1 MPEGNAWEPPTS
13 TTATNNG
20 QFSANNSLVSDSV
33 NENRPTSAP
42 AFTNFQTASGA
53 SHFSE
58 KPNNIDLAEA
68 RREQNSLIS
77 LSPDNTLRQNQT
89 PNNIFSSD
97 LEGIDFTTSAE
108 NNSDTAKEASGQ
120 SDSPEKGSPTK
131 NYQEFRHVFCDTA
144 GGKEKSSLPKSE
156 TYPQTSGNTG
166 LQYGWNS
173 NLFNNDPWKPFGAT
187 AVDVRAS
194 GPGHT
199 ASGQPT
205 GLWPTGPFP
214 HQAFGQNSGFAA
226 PGAQFGSSLSLTS
239 NPFSNVAPTLPVR
252 SCSTFSDADFNT
264 VVLPPTSTGVHG
276 NSVNLSQ
283 SSTNASHLQNL
294 FELDNISQWERDLSE
309 GKSNSEK
316 SNDLMD
322 FSPSEEME
330 YLSLDSFDPL
340 YERTRRESFTSKDKV
355 PSYLIGDIS
364 AREVTPGLRQL
375 SEDQMGRRQRSSGGS
390 LYPVEQL
397 QAARVSSDIQA
408 GEEDL
413 EKFLQSTAT
422 ESEKTSQVEPP
433 PRPPPIKS
441 STKLYETLRKRL
453 FVDDESHAF
462 CQMVAD
468 LKSKYK
474 STDEDCNLGFVVSPM
489 CDKQQPSL
497 SVKIVIYS
505 DFASDPVLFTCD
517 VHTLVEHIVCNALYN
532 HLTDVS
538 NSFCSKDFIL
548 KVSDRSE
555 YLLNDQEL
563 SKYEYVHEC
572 LKLDQDIRFTLMRR
586 QDVFLPF
593 LRTVDDDAQNLVFP
607 KDYIKTDEA
616 VVTRGQ
622 LEILINIF
630 YTQVEKLRD
639 HVLKNE
645 TNEIRFRSLQQS
657 VKAVCMTLAKIET
670 IDITKTLR
678 RAEGIVQQFVS
689 QETRQ
694 NYDNEVKMKGSDQD
708 TQVAFHMAIR
718 CSLIEELEEVL
729 DQLLVTVKQLIK
741 MYCHT
746 FHTDYLL
753 GTAVQP
759 VRETNPVVALEDNFI
774 LHIATV
780 HRIPVTWSQKYDEYK
795 IICSLHYGKD
805 KIDLDV
811 VTSCKTITTTQ
822 LCGLECILWD
832 EWVSFDEIPVQVLP
846 RETRVCMTLCGV
858 KVVPS
863 SNQNNTQGTKVL
875 SPLGGVT
882 VQLYNQSGNLISG
895 NLLVPLKM
903 YSVADPFIP
912 FCSSLQSDAALIHIN
927 LPDFGKQ
934 IVFPDVY
941 IQKSCEK
948 KQFSSL
954 LPEIQKIARDTMEKD
969 CVSSCQADEL
979 EILWRYRNYL
989 HDFPDALP
997 WILQGVVRWDWA
1009 SLSDVYSLLQSWG
1022 GIDPMQALELLLPQ
1036 YPDNKVRK
1044 FAVDCLKKMATDDLI
1059 EFIPQLIQALKYESY
1074 HASDLSRLLLEQ
1086 SCKSIRFAH
1095 KFFWLLKGAAQD
1107 STYKHRYE
1115 LMFVALVSVAGD
1127 ALYQEFR
1134 KQEELVK
1141 ILTNAAEKVQVSKE
1155 KDGTLK
1161 REMQAVFELFEDRGS
1176 ILLPYNPGLAVSGV
1190 DLKSC
1195 SYFTSNALPLKLV
1208 FKSTNIKAEPIY
1220 VMFKVGDDLRQ
1231 DMLTMQMVKI
1241 MDRLW
1246 LRAGLDLKMITFA
1259 CLATG
1264 PKRGVIELVMES
1276 DTLRRIQV
1284 SYGVTGSFKDRPI
1297 KEWLQKH
1304 NPTELE
1310 YQKALENFTS
1320 SCAGYCVATY
1330 VLGIC
1335 DRHNDNIMLKQS
1347 GHMFHIDFNKFLGD
1361 SQMFGNIRRDRVPF
1375 VLTSDMA
1382 FVINNGEKRSDR
1394 FQNFI
1399 DQCCQAFNI
1408 LRKNANLFLNL
1419 FALMTRA
1426 GIPGV
1431 SENAALYIQK
1441 ALLPK
1446 LTDAQASAIFTRMIE
1461 DSLKSVFTPINFF
1474 IHNLA
1479 QLKFSS
1485 HQEGALLSF
1494 VPKTYSAN
1502 TDGKLKHVSLHSY
1515 QKRYEPDKHYIFI
1528 FKVERESQKLPTYVF
1543 RHYSELVEFRTRIVE
1558 LFPLVSWPPLPSR
1571 LVIGRSQVKSVAES
1585 RKPEIEKFLAELWQ
1599 KTAEIKES
1607 DLVYTFFH
1615 TLLRDEQ
1622 ESQIEKLDTQKRRVN
1637 PVQLIQHPNQFGQL
1651 KLSLLYSKESLM
1663 VNIMHARNLPGTPVP
1678 PSPYVKTYVLPD
1690 PEKQTKQ
1697 KTKIVKSSTHPTYNE
1712 VIEYKMALSDLQHR
1726 TLQVSVWDHDIMK
1739 ENSCLGAIY
1748 IKLRSQNLT
1757 TETVNWFQLH
1767 NIQITDSSTLA

>member
-1 MPEGNAWEPPTS
+1 ME
-13 TTATNNG
+13 
-20 QFSANNSLVSDSV
+20 V
-33 NENRPTSAP
+33 
-42 AFTNFQTASGA
+42 
-53 SHFSE
+53 
-58 KPNNIDLAEA
+58 
-68 RREQNSLIS
+68 
-77 LSPDNTLRQNQT
+77 
-89 PNNIFSSD
+89 
-97 LEGIDFTTSAE
+97 
-108 NNSDTAKEASGQ
+108 SGQ
-120 SDSPEKGSPTK
+120 GYAPSAQS
-131 NYQEFRHVFCDTA
+131 
-144 GGKEKSSLPKSE
+144 
-156 TYPQTSGNTG
+156 
-166 LQYGWNS
+166 
-173 NLFNNDPWKPFGAT
+173 
-187 AVDVRAS
+187 AS
-194 GPGHT
+194 V
-199 ASGQPT
+199 
-205 GLWPTGPFP
+205 WPTGPFP
-214 HQAFGQNSGFAA
+214 HQAFSQNNFVTPGTQTGPFA
-226 PGAQFGSSLSLTS
+226 PSSSQFPNVPAKQPVQRSL
-239 NPFSNVAPTLPVR
+239 
-252 SCSTFSDADFNT
+252 STFSNTDFNS
-264 VVLPPTSTGVHG
+264 VVLPPSSGADG
-276 NSVNLSQ
+276 NSVNMSQ
-283 SSTNASHLQNL
+283 TSTNTNDLQNI
-294 FELDNISQWERDLSE
+294 FELDSISQWERDLAAE
-309 GKSNSEK
+309 KSNSEK
-316 SNDLMD
+316 SNDLME
-322 FSPSEEME
+322 FSPSEEKE
-330 YLSLDSFDPL
+330 YLSLDLFDPL
-340 YERTRRESFTSKDKV
+340 YERTRRESFTSPDRV
-355 PSYLIGDIS
+355 PSYLIGDLS
-364 AREVTPGLRQL
+364 EKEVTPEVRQP
-375 SEDQMGRRQRSSGGS
+375 SNDQVETKPRGSGES
-390 LYPVEQL
+390 LYPTKEL
-397 QAARVSSDIQA
+397 QAARDSSDMV
-408 GEEDL
+408 EEEL
-413 EKFLQSTAT
+413 EKFLQYTAAESAKMT
-422 ESEKTSQVEPP
+422 EIVPP
-433 PRPPPIKS
+433 PRPPPIKV
-441 STKLYETLRKRL
+441 STKSYESLRKRL

-468 LKSKYK
+468 LKSQYK
-474 STDEDCNLGFVVSPM
+474 STTEDCNLGFVVSPL

-497 SVKIVIYS
+497 SVKIVIDS
-505 DFASDPVLFTCD
+505 DFSTDQILFTCD
-517 VHTLVEHIVCNALYN
+517 VHTQVEHVVCNVLYN
-532 HLTDVS
+532 HLTDIS
-538 NSFCSKDFIL
+538 QSFSSKDFIL
-548 KVSDRSE
+548 KVTERSE
-555 YLLNDQEL
+555 YLLNDQAL

-586 QDVFLPF
+586 QDVLLPF
-593 LRTVDDDAQNLVFP
+593 LRTVDDDSQNLVFP

-616 VVTRGQ
+616 VVTRNQ

-639 HVLKNE
+639 HILKNE
-645 TNEIRFRSLQQS
+645 TNAIRFRSLQQS
-657 VKAVCMTLAKIET
+657 VKAICMTLAKIET
-670 IDITKTLR
+670 IDITKTLH

-689 QETRQ
+689 QESLQ
-694 NYDNEVKMKGSDQD
+694 NYDNEVKMKAPDQD
-708 TQVAFHMAIR
+708 TQLAINMAVR

-729 DQLLVTVKQLIK
+729 DQLLVTVKQLVK

-759 VRETNPVVALEDNFI
+759 VRETKPVVALEDNFI

-780 HRIPVTWSQKYDEYK
+780 HRIPVTWAQKYDEYK
-795 IICSLHYGKD
+795 IICSLHYGRQ
-805 KIDLDV
+805 KIDIDV
-811 VTSCKTITTTQ
+811 VTTCKTISKTE

-832 EWVSFDEIPVQVLP
+832 EWVSFDEMPVQVLP

-858 KVVPS
+858 KVVPN
-863 SNQNNTQGTKVL
+863 SNQNNPQGTKVL

-882 VQLYNQSGNLISG
+882 VQLYNQKGHLISG

-912 FCSSLQSDAALIHIN
+912 FCSSLQSDAALMQIN

-934 IVFPDVY
+934 IVFPEVY
-941 IQKSCEK
+941 MPKSSEK
-948 KQFSSL
+948 KAFSSL
-954 LPEIQKIARDTMEKD
+954 LPEIQKIVTDTMEKD

-989 HDFPDALP
+989 HDFPDVLP
-997 WILQGVVRWDWA
+997 WILQGVERWDWA
-1009 SLSDVYSLLQSWG
+1009 SLSEVYSLLQNWG
-1022 GIDPMQALELLLPQ
+1022 GIDPMQALELLQPQ
-1036 YPDNKVRK
+1036 YPDITVRK

-1107 STYKHRYE
+1107 CIYKHRYE

-1141 ILTNAAEKVQVSKE
+1141 ILTTAAEKVQVSKE

-1161 REMQAVFELFEDRGS
+1161 RELQALFDLFEDRGS

-1195 SYFTSNALPLKLV
+1195 SYFTSNAFPLKLV

-1220 VMFKVGDDLRQ
+1220 AMFKVGDDLRQ

-1284 SYGVTGSFKDRPI
+1284 SYGVIGSFKDRPI

-1310 YQKALENFTS
+1310 YQKAVENFTS

-1330 VLGIC
+1330 ILGIG

-1361 SQMFGNIRRDRVPF
+1361 SQMFGSIKRDRVPF

-1408 LRKNANLFLNL
+1408 IRKNANLFLNL

-1431 SENAALYIQK
+1431 SENSALYIQK

-1502 TDGKLKHVSLHSY
+1502 TDGKLEQVSLDSY
-1515 QKRYEPDKHYIFI
+1515 QKRYEPEKHYIYI
-1528 FKVERESQKLPTYVF
+1528 FKVVRENQKLPSYVF
-1543 RHYSELVEFRTRIVE
+1543 RHYSELVEFRTRLVE
-1558 LFPLVSWPPLPSR
+1558 LFPLVSWPILPSR

-1599 KTAEIKES
+1599 KTNEIKDS

-1637 PVQLIQHPNQFGQL
+1637 PVQLVQRQNQFGQL
-1651 KLSLLYSKESLM
+1651 KISFMYSKDSLM
-1663 VNIMHARNLPGTPVP
+1663 VNIMHARNLPGTPVL
-1678 PSPYVKTYVLPD
+1678 PSPYVKTYLLPD

-1712 VIEYKMALSDLQHR
+1712 VIEYKMAMSDLHQR

-1748 IKLRSQNLT
+1748 IKLRNQNLT
-1757 TETVNWFQLH
+1757 TDTVNWYQLH
-1767 NIQITDSSTLA
+1767 NIQITDS

>member
-1 MPEGNAWEPPTS
+1 
-13 TTATNNG
+13 
-20 QFSANNSLVSDSV
+20 
-33 NENRPTSAP
+33 
-42 AFTNFQTASGA
+42 
-53 SHFSE
+53 
-58 KPNNIDLAEA
+58 IDLAEV
-68 RREQNSLIS
+68 RKEQNYLIS
-77 LSPDNTLRQNQT
+77 LSPVNTLRQNQA
-89 PNNIFSSD
+89 NENFFCSD
-97 LEGIDFTTSAE
+97 LAGIDFSSAL
-108 NNSDTAKEASGQ
+108 NNEESFDSSQRNSSD
-120 SDSPEKGSPTK
+120 KGKK
-131 NYQEFRHVFCDTA
+131 NYQEFRHVFCDT
-144 GGKEKSSLPKSE
+144 SSGTGIPNRPKSD
-156 TYPQTSGNTG
+156 PQGAAG

-173 NLFNNDPWKPFGAT
+173 NLFKNDPWQPFSTA
-187 AVDVRAS
+187 AVDVR
-194 GPGHT
+194 GPGT
-199 ASGQPT
+199 NPGVARGQPT
-205 GLWPTGPFP
+205 GVWPTGPFP
-214 HQAFGQNSGFAA
+214 NQAIGQNNFRT
-226 PGAQFGSSLSLTS
+226 PEAQFGSFGS
-239 NPFSNVAPTLPVR
+239 NQFSNLPVK
-252 SCSTFSDADFNT
+252 SPVQSPSTFSEIDFNT
-264 VVLPPTSTGVHG
+264 VVLPSPSAGS
-276 NSVNLSQ
+276 NSVNPSH
-283 SSTNASHLQNL
+283 SSTNTNNLQNL
-294 FELDNISQWERDLSE
+294 FELDNISQWERDLAAE
-309 GKSNSEK
+309 KPKSD
-316 SNDLMD
+316 DLMD
-322 FSPSEEME
+322 FSPSEEKE

-340 YERTRRESFTSKDKV
+340 YERTRRESITESNSAKHQV
-355 PSYLIGDIS
+355 PSYMIGDIS
-364 AREVTPGLRQL
+364 EVSSKSQL
-375 SEDQMGRRQRSSGGS
+375 SSEGRMDMRQRESAGS
-390 LYPVEQL
+390 LYPMEQL
-397 QAARVSSDIQA
+397 QAARESSVEHSS
-408 GEEDL
+408 EEDL
-413 EKFLQSTAT
+413 ERFLQSTAT
-422 ESEKTSQVEPP
+422 DSEKISEVVPP
-433 PRPPPIKS
+433 PRPPPIKT
-441 STKLYETLRKRL
+441 STKSYETLRKRL

-468 LKSKYK
+468 LKSHYT
-474 STDEDCNLGFVVSPM
+474 STDCSCNLGFVVSPL

-505 DFASDPVLFTCD
+505 DFAADPVLFTCD
-517 VHTLVEHIVCNALYN
+517 VHTLVEHIVCNVLYN

-538 NSFCSKDFIL
+538 QSFSSTDFIL

-555 YLLNDQEL
+555 YLLNDQQL

-572 LKLDQDIRFTLMRR
+572 LKLDKDIRFMLMQR
-586 QDVFLPF
+586 QDVTLPF
-593 LRTVDDDAQNLVFP
+593 LRTVSTLI
-607 KDYIKTDEA
+607 IKVSYVD
-616 VVTRGQ
+616 Q

-639 HVLKNE
+639 HILKNE
-645 TNEIRFRSLQQS
+645 TNEIQFRNLQQS
-657 VKAVCMTLAKIET
+657 VKAICMTLAKIET
-670 IDITKTLR
+670 IDITKTLH
-678 RAEGIVQQFVS
+678 RAEGIIQQFVS
-689 QETRQ
+689 QESLQ
-694 NYDNEVKMKGSDQD
+694 NYDNEVKMKGPDQD
-708 TQVAFHMAIR
+708 TQVAINMAIR

-729 DQLLVTVKQLIK
+729 DQLLVTVKELIK

-753 GTAVQP
+753 GAAVQP
-759 VRETNPVVALEDNFI
+759 VRETKPVIVLEDNFI
-774 LHIATV
+774 LHIATI
-780 HRIPVTWSQKYDEYK
+780 HRIPVTWAQKYDEFK
-795 IICSLHYGKD
+795 IVCSLHYGKE
-805 KIDLDV
+805 KIDMDV
-811 VTSCKTITTTQ
+811 VTTCKTISKTK

-863 SNQNNTQGTKVL
+863 TNQNNTQGTKVL
-875 SPLGGVT
+875 SALGGVT
-882 VQLYNQSGNLISG
+882 VQLYNQKGHLISG
-895 NLLVPLKM
+895 HLLVPLKM

-912 FCSSLQSDAALIHIN
+912 FCSSLQSDAALMQIN

-934 IVFPDVY
+934 IVFPEVY
-941 IQKSCEK
+941 VSKHCEK
-948 KQFSSL
+948 KPFSSL
-954 LPEIQKIARDTMEKD
+954 LPEIQKIVTDTMEKD
-969 CVSSCQADEL
+969 CVTSCQADEL

-989 HDFPDALP
+989 HCFPNVLP
-997 WILQGVVRWDWA
+997 WILQGVLRWDWG
-1009 SLSDVYSLLQSWG
+1009 SLSEVYSLLQSWD

-1036 YPDNKVRK
+1036 YPDITVRK
-1044 FAVDCLKKMATDDLI
+1044 FAVDCLKTMATDDLN

-1074 HASDLSRLLLEQ
+1074 HASDLSRMLLEQ

-1107 STYKHRYE
+1107 SIYKHRYE

-1141 ILTNAAEKVQVSKE
+1141 ILTTAAEKVQVSKE

-1161 REMQAVFELFEDRGS
+1161 RELQALFDLFEDRGS
-1176 ILLPYNPGLAVSGV
+1176 ILLPYNPGLAVSGI

-1208 FKSTNIKAEPIY
+1208 FRSTNIKNEPIY

-1284 SYGVTGSFKDRPI
+1284 SYGVIGSFKDRPI

-1310 YQKALENFTS
+1310 YQKAVENFTS

-1330 VLGIC
+1330 ILGIC

-1361 SQMFGNIRRDRVPF
+1361 SQMFGNIKRDRVPF

-1382 FVINNGEKRSDR
+1382 YVINNGEKRSDR

-1408 LRKNANLFLNL
+1408 IRKNANLFLNL

-1431 SENAALYIQK
+1431 SENSAMYIQK

-1446 LTDAQASAIFTRMIE
+1446 QTDAQASAIFTRMIE

-1502 TDGKLKHVSLHSY
+1502 TDGKLEHVSLHSY
-1515 QKRYEPDKHYIFI
+1515 QKRYEPEKHYIFI
-1528 FKVERESQKLPTYVF
+1528 FKVLRENQKLPSYVF
-1543 RHYSELVEFRTRIVE
+1543 RHYSELMEFRSRLVE
-1558 LFPLVSWPPLPSR
+1558 LFPLVNWPILPSR

-1585 RKPEIEKFLAELWQ
+1585 RKTEIEKFLAELWN
-1599 KTAEIKES
+1599 KTTEIKDS

-1622 ESQIEKLDTQKRRVN
+1622 ESQIEKLNTQKRKVN
-1637 PVQLIQHPNQFGQL
+1637 PVQLVQQQHQFGQL
-1651 KLSLLYSKESLM
+1651 KLSFQYSKETLM
-1663 VNIMHARNLPGTPVP
+1663 VNIMHARKLPGVPVP
-1678 PSPYVKTYVLPD
+1678 PSPYVKTYLLPD

-1697 KTKIVKSSTHPTYNE
+1697 KTKIVKSSTHPTFNE
-1712 VIEYKMALSDLQHR
+1712 VIEYKMALSDVHQK

-1748 IKLRSQNLT
+1748 IKLRNQNLP
-1757 TETVNWFQLH
+1757 TETVNWYQLH
-1767 NIQITDSSTLA
+1767 SIQITDSSMLA